1 MGMEGKGQFLVGRV
15 GTGQISDQHYVAH
28 EVVHGLRVGYLAGRT
43 AVVAWLVME
52 TAQGIVSHSKNLE
65 ESQMYTLY
73 KCTPWEFRSP
83 ARTPNPTR

>member
-28 EVVHGLRVGYLAGRT
+28 EVVHGLRVGYLAGRI

-52 TAQGIVSHSKNLE
+52 TAQGVVSHSKDLE
-65 ESQMYTLY
+65 ESQINTLQ
-73 KCTPWEFRSP
+73 KCSRWEFLSP
-83 ARTPNPTR
+83 ARRPNLTR